1 MNKIKVK
8 DDPTEAPSINAD
20 TLYFIRLQFIKPF
33 VEAIVVGTNVDISI
47 KSRSIVNDT
56 IHSSMEKFFNFIYQ
70 KIFRFKNDWFKMNLV
85 RSPC

>member
-47 KSRSIVNDT
+47 KSRVSLMIQFIVPWK
-56 IHSSMEKFFNFIYQ
+56 SSLISFI
-70 KIFRFKNDWFKMNLV
+70 KKSSGLKTTGLR
-85 RSPC
+85 